1 MSGLSGPR
9 ALLAVLALLAG
20 SAVAQ
25 PLAALR
31 LAHLSPDAP
40 RVDLVID
47 HRLFQRD
54 IAYGQVTQY
63 DSLPAGQHEI
73 SIYPHRLPDESVEG
87 EDLRTLEPLT
97 MLVELDEGMY
107 YTLALSG
114 FYQGAPG
121 SGGTGSLAVGVEPA
135 GASVTISGPR
145 GFSRV
150 LQGEAVLD
158 DLEPGDY
165 SIRAEHEGYRTAT
178 FEIAVR
184 ADEISTVSISLQE
197 GAGDVAGGI
206 PPMATRGE
214 SAGWR
219 PIELHAFRDELRETP
234 PPGGSRVR
242 LIHLAPTTL
251 PVDVLAV
258 PTEAGGE
265 PTVLASG
272 LSFPN
277 GGAYGRLIGRDFSL
291 QIRLAGTDAIL
302 AQIPGLTIDAGASY
316 TFFLVGEPT
325 DNYLR
330 LIPAVD
336 LLLSVRR

>member
-1 MSGLSGPR
+1 MSLGWVPR
-9 ALLAVLALLAG
+9 ALLALLAVVVG
-20 SAVAQ
+20 SAAAQ

-31 LAHLSPDAP
+31 LAHMSPDAP

-47 HRLFQRD
+47 HQLFQRD
-54 IAYGQVTQY
+54 IAYGQITQY

-73 SIYPHRLPDESVEG
+73 GIYPHRLPQQGG
-87 EDLRTLEPLT
+87 EEDGLRTLEPLT

-114 FYQGAPG
+114 FYQGEPG
-121 SGGTGSLAVGVEPA
+121 SATGSLAIDVEPA
-135 GASVTISGPR
+135 DASVTVSGPR
-145 GFSRV
+145 GFSRTV
-150 LQGEAVLD
+150 QGEAVLD
-158 DLEPGDY
+158 GLEPGDY
-165 SIRAEHEGYRTAT
+165 NIRAEHEGHRAAT
-178 FEIAVR
+178 FEVAVR
-184 ADEISTVSISLQE
+184 ADETSTVNISLQE
-197 GAGDVAGGI
+197 GDGDVAGGS
-206 PPMATRGE
+206 PRMASRGE

-234 PPGGSRVR
+234 PPGGSRIR

-258 PTEAGGE
+258 PVEGGGE
-265 PTVLASG
+265 PIVLATG

-277 GGAYGRLIGRDFSL
+277 GSAFTRLVGRDFSL

-302 AQIPGLTIDAGASY
+302 TQIPGLTIDAGGSY
-316 TFFLVGEPT
+316 TFFLVREPT

-330 LIPAVD
+330 MIPAVD

>member
-1 MSGLSGPR
+1 VRGLPAPHVVL
-9 ALLAVLALLAG
+9 ALLAVLSG
-20 SAVAQ
+20 SAAAQ

-31 LAHLSPDAP
+31 LAHMSPDAP

-54 IAYGQVTQY
+54 ISYGQITQY

-73 SIYPHRLPDESVEG
+73 SIYPHRLPGQAEE
-87 EDLRTLEPLT
+87 EDGLRTLEPLT
-97 MLVELDEGMY
+97 MLVDLDEGMY

-114 FYQGAPG
+114 FFQGAPG
-121 SGGTGSLAVGVEPA
+121 SGATGSLAIDVEPA
-135 GASVTISGPR
+135 EAGVTVSGPR
-145 GFSRV
+145 GFSRS
-150 LQGEAVLD
+150 LQGGAVLD
-158 DLEPGDY
+158 GLEPGDY
-165 SIRAEHEGYRTAT
+165 NIRAEHEGHRTAT
-178 FEIAVR
+178 FEISVR
-184 ADEISTVSISLQE
+184 ADETSTVSISLQE
-197 GAGDVAGGI
+197 GDGDVAGGS
-206 PPMATRGE
+206 PRMATRGE

-219 PIELHAFRDELRETP
+219 PLELHAFRDELRETP
-234 PPGGSRVR
+234 PPGGSRIR
-242 LIHLAPTTL
+242 MIHLAPTTL

-258 PTEAGGE
+258 PLEGGGE

-277 GGAYGRLIGRDFSL
+277 GSAYARLVGRDFSL
-291 QIRLAGTDAIL
+291 QVRLAGTDAIL
-302 AQIPGLTIDAGASY
+302 AQLPGLTIDAGGSY
-316 TFFLVGEPT
+316 TFFLVREPT